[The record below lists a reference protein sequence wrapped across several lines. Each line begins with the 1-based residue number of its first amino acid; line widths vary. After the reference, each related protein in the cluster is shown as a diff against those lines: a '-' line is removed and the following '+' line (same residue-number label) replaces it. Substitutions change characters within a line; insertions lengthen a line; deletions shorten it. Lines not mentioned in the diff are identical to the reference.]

1 MHKGVLNMKISIQK
15 QVLQEAIFNVQKA
28 ISGKVIMPIL
38 QGILIIA
45 ENSQITLI
53 GSNMDLIIET
63 KIQGNILE
71 EGKVVVDSRF
81 FGDIIRKLPDA
92 TIQLESKD
100 NKTITIEYSSSTAIL
115 LHMDANEYP
124 SLPDIKKETTF
135 QISQRLIKNMIKG
148 TIFAIAQDE
157 FRATYTGVLFEVS
170 SGNLNLVSLDG
181 YRAAIRSEKIES
193 SLVVNKI
200 IPGKTLNEVYKIL
213 EDNDNLI
220 DISFASNHVI
230 FSLGN
235 TKISSRLLEGNFV
248 KHEDIIPKEYS
259 TKIIVKRNDLLNS
272 IERASL
278 MGKEEY
284 GSKVILEI
292 QDDNIFIIAN
302 SQFGK
307 LREKIN
313 IVLQGNNLK
322 IAFNSKYLLDVLKV
336 IDNDEIVLELNNSVN
351 PCIIKNK
358 NSDNCVYM
366 LVPILHRFGTL

>member
-1 MHKGVLNMKISIQK
+1 MKISIQK
-15 QVLQEAIFNVQKA
+15 QILQDAISNVQKA

-45 ENSQITLI
+45 ENSHITLI

-63 KIQGNILE
+63 KVQGNIIE
-71 EGKVVVDSRF
+71 EGRVVVDSRF

-92 TIQLESKD
+92 TINLESKD
-100 NKTITIEYSSSTAIL
+100 NKNIIIEYSSSTAVL

-135 QISQRLIKNMIKG
+135 QISQGLIKNMIKG
-148 TIFAIAQDE
+148 TIFATAQDE
-157 FRATYTGVLFEVS
+157 FRATYTGILFEVS
-170 SGNLNLVSLDG
+170 AGTLNLVSLDG

-193 SLVVNKI
+193 DLIISKI
-200 IPGKTLNEVYKIL
+200 VPGKTLNEVYKIL
-213 EDNDNLI
+213 EDNDTLI

-248 KHEDIIPKEYS
+248 KHEDIIPKEYN
-259 TKIIVKRNDLLNS
+259 TKIIVKKNKLLS
-272 IERASL
+272 SVERASL
-278 MGKEEY
+278 MGREEY
-284 GSKVILEI
+284 GNKVILEI
-292 QDDNIFIIAN
+292 QDDEMYITAN

-313 IVLQGNNLK
+313 IVLHGSDLK
-322 IAFNSKYLLDVLKV
+322 IAFNSKYLIDVLKV
-336 IDNDEIVLELNNSVN
+336 MDNDEIVIALNNSVN
-351 PCIIKNK
+351 PCVIKNE
-358 NSDNCVYM
+358 NTDNCIYM
-366 LVPILHRFGTL
+366 LVPVLHRFEK

>member
-1 MHKGVLNMKISIQK
+1 MKISIQK
-15 QVLQEAIFNVQKA
+15 QVLEDAISNVQKA
-28 ISGKVIMPIL
+28 INGKVMMPIL

-63 KIQGNILE
+63 KIQANIIE
-71 EGKVVVDSRF
+71 EGRVVVDSRF
-81 FGDIIRKLPDA
+81 FGDIIRKLPD
-92 TIQLESKD
+92 TTVQLESKED
-100 NKTITIEYSSSTAIL
+100 KTISIQYSGCRAIL

-148 TIFAIAQDE
+148 TIFATAQDE
-157 FRATYTGVLFEVS
+157 IRATYTGILFEVS
-170 SGNLNLVSLDG
+170 KESLNLVSLDG
-181 YRAAIRSEKIES
+181 CRAAIRSGKIES
-193 SLVVNKI
+193 NLIVSKVV
-200 IPGKTLNEVYKIL
+200 PGKTLNEVYKIL

-248 KHEDIIPKEYS
+248 NHKDIIPKEYN
-259 TKIIVKRNDLLNS
+259 TKIIIKRSELLNS

-292 QDDNIFIIAN
+292 EDDTMFIIAK
-302 SQFGK
+302 SQFGN
-307 LREKIN
+307 LRERIN
-313 IVLQGNNLK
+313 IALQGSNLK
-322 IAFNSKYLLDVLKV
+322 IAFNPKYLLDVLKV
-336 IDNDEIVLELNNSVN
+336 MDNDEIVLELNSSAN
-351 PCIIKNK
+351 PCVIKNK
-358 NSDNCVYM
+358 NAYNCVYM
-366 LVPILHRFGTL
+366 VVPILHRFGK